1 MGMDSFRKISDIL
14 FSRPLIN
21 FIMVLLAMSA
31 AYFTTIGSI
40 KIELAEKAENALVAA
55 IDKKL
60 ARMEVV
66 IREGRVSKDDF
77 FEFKNSVER
86 RLSRIEF
93 YLMEHGG

>member
-1 MGMDSFRKISDIL
+1 MGMESFRRISDIL